1 MNVVGAGIGARVG
14 EKLNGV
20 ALMGSVGIRFGTVRK
35 GVALIGVS
43 VNISDPR
50 VSTGVA
56 LEKRTLKAAM
66 LRAQNESCMI
76 SLFML

>member
-1 MNVVGAGIGARVG
+1 MRIG
-14 EKLNGV
+14 EKLNGGT
-20 ALMGSVGIRFGTVRK
+20 LMGSVGIRFGTMRK

-43 VNISDPR
+43 VNVSGPR

-76 SLFML
+76 FLFVL